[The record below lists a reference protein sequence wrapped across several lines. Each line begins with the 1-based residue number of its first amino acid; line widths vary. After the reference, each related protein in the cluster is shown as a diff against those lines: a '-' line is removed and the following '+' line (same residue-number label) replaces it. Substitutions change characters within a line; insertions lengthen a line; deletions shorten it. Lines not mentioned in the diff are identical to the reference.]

1 MSLCLHFRPNTS
13 KAAAV
18 IRQTLRRRNHTKS
31 TSSTAE
37 AEASA
42 ATATATAS
50 GNEQVIFTAL
60 PGNAVR
66 LLKFMSVAGST
77 LACTATAMT
86 AVTQSQGK
94 LSDNDLGV
102 FSLGLASTISLAST
116 LAVSKLF
123 GPFVTRIT
131 LRRAKT
137 LANVQR
143 AKSGLPR
150 FDSLLKNAKAGV
162 TGDTEVVLQTPGLLG
177 FNSRH
182 TKVKVN
188 DLVASSLRFR
198 TWEMEP
204 SAVAARRERGERTPV
219 TTFTILWK
227 SLHNSPNKNIMQEI
241 NVLIGG
247 KT

>member
-37 AEASA
+37 AEAS
-42 ATATATAS
+42 TATAS

-66 LLKFMSVAGST
+66 LLKFMSVTGSA
-77 LACTATAMT
+77 LACTATAMS

-131 LRRAKT
+131 LHRAKA

-182 TKVKVN
+182 TRVKVN